1 MGFARA
7 QASQEGL
14 GMLFMIAGYLK
25 PGAESDLINFRDEFN
40 EHLSHPF
47 RPLLAAGVLRD
58 AEGNRKGY
66 LGFIDAQSFDEAAGF
81 LHQSPYYQAGLYDR
95 TEVLEYWIE
104 VGQVG

>member
-14 GMLFMIAGYLK
+14 GMLVMIAGYLK
-25 PGAESDLINFRDEFN
+25 PGAQSELINLHGDFN
-40 EHLSHPF
+40 EHLSRPF
-47 RPLLAAGVLRD
+47 QTLVAAGVLRD
-58 AEGNRKGY
+58 TGGNRKGY
-66 LGFIDAQSFDEAAGF
+66 LGFIEAQSFDEAAEF